1 MILDDIVASILLQEQ
16 PRLYTYHHSLLCDTD
31 PPIDLEVVI
40 GCKNKVLVQI
50 GEISVLDA
58 WKQHCNAA
66 RTLDVVELVRRAVPI
81 EELLKAYLKLL
92 ESNQVAVS
100 KESKTVLGIFTQTSS
115 QQSTTQGPIV
125 TRVWAHSALLYLFVV
140 VSGWQPSRFGVRYH
154 VHQIIELLKYQI
166 SSPTLLRTITW
177 PFCVAG
183 CLAEASQEVYF
194 REMVRAL
201 QPPSVFGTAYKALEI
216 MENVWHNRDSGD
228 VMDRDI
234 SSSFNGQ
241 SGLVLRV

>member
-1 MILDDIVASILLQEQ
+1 
-16 PRLYTYHHSLLCDTD
+16 
-31 PPIDLEVVI
+31 
-40 GCKNKVLVQI
+40 
-50 GEISVLDA
+50 
-58 WKQHCNAA
+58 
-66 RTLDVVELVRRAVPI
+66 VELVRRAVPI
-81 EELLKAYLKLL
+81 EESLKAFLKLL

-100 KESKTVLGIFTQTSS
+100 KESKSVLGIFTQTSS
-115 QQSTTQGPIV
+115 QQITTQGPIA
-125 TRVWAHSALLYLFVV
+125 TRVWAHAALLYLFVV
-140 VSGWQPSRFGVRYH
+140 VSGWQPSRFDVRYH

-166 SSPTLLRTITW
+166 SPPALLRTMVW

-194 REMVRAL
+194 REMVQAL

-234 SSSFNGQ
+234 SSCFKGQ
-241 SGLVLRV
+241 SGLVLLV